1 MAYPKR
7 TPSNNYLPFYLFT
20 VFSLD
25 LHHDKIFQWLP
36 LSTEPSP
43 DCKVYL
49 CTVLNPPCAALYLAA
64 LPVPCWPWPPPA
76 LAPCATCPSP
86 GQERSA
92 GGQGPSCSWSQGMER
107 GRHPAGMSLP
117 GRAGLPA
124 AAAGRDC
131 RAAERNQSREETNN
145 LLWPLRRCCRSSAAL
160 LQALCVSLWS
170 RWPLGKDE
178 SLKRSC
184 QPGAAFP
191 AGRGYFRG

>member
-49 CTVLNPPCAALYLAA
+49 CTVLNPPCAALYLTA
-64 LPVPCWPWPPPA
+64 LFHA
-76 LAPCATCPSP
+76 GLATPRPGSLCHLPSP
-86 GQERSA
+86 GQTRSA
-92 GGQGPSCSWSQGMER
+92 GGQGPTCSWSQGMER
-107 GRHPAGMSLP
+107 GSPRGKLPAGMSQP

-124 AAAGRDC
+124 AEPGRDC
-131 RAAERNQSREETNN
+131 RAAERNQSQEETNN
-145 LLWPLRRCCRSSAAL
+145 LLWPLRRGCRSSAAL
-160 LQALCVSLWS
+160 LPVLCVSPCGAGGLWGGMN
-170 RWPLGKDE
+170 P
-178 SLKRSC
+178 
-184 QPGAAFP
+184 
-191 AGRGYFRG
+191 